1 MHDTEAVSPA
11 LSHLA
16 QIPEPNH
23 SSVGMAQA
31 NKAVEKHLVP
41 TPSVDGG
48 KFSLQSSEMFS
59 AANTEGKEEAYA
71 GESFWKAPI

>member
-1 MHDTEAVSPA
+1 MEAVNPA
-11 LSHLA
+11 LNHLA
-16 QIPEPNH
+16 QIPEPNR

-31 NKAVEKHLVP
+31 NQIMEKHLVP

-48 KFSLQSSEMFS
+48 KFSLQSSKTFS
-59 AANTEGKEEAYA
+59 AASTEGKEEACA